1 MFSWI
6 AKDLAE
12 WIAIIEYFVL
22 TLIIIHNDHNV
33 CIFSKNNDNLVFI
46 KQTQLWLQKLL
57 ENLNNQQTK
66 PSKERKKQKT
76 QNGRF
81 SHLEVDYTNLW
92 RFESSGFSSHE
103 WRHLRSTFSGTV
115 KLWPTQDCSDLGGLV
130 FGVWSFIF
138 FLVWQTEIKQ
148 NVLKRRGGDGFSW
161 NILGK
166 KMIEAPKKI
175 YRWGWKGRDIMRPS
189 RWVAVF
195 CFFCVCSTFSPVD
208 VSHTH
213 CWSMDAHMSKEIVFP
228 RKMFDD
234 FILQCSC
241 VSR

>member
-1 MFSWI
+1 MVW
-6 AKDLAE
+6 
-12 WIAIIEYFVL
+12 
-22 TLIIIHNDHNV
+22 
-33 CIFSKNNDNLVFI
+33 
-46 KQTQLWLQKLL
+46 
-57 ENLNNQQTK
+57 
-66 PSKERKKQKT
+66 
-76 QNGRF
+76 GRF

-130 FGVWSFIF
+130 FGVWSFMF
-138 FLVWQTEIKQ
+138 FFGVANRDAGLNKTFWNGGGGMVLVVTYWE
-148 NVLKRRGGDGFSW
+148 
-161 NILGK
+161 K

-234 FILQCSC
+234 LIVANETWWERDYCWKLF
-241 VSR
+241 